1 VLWET
6 GRLGPEAPAL
16 FDTRESGRL
25 VCQRGDAG
33 WIRMDFP
40 ASPVEQVPVPEGL
53 ERALG
58 VKVEWAGRSPFDYL
72 VRVADESAVRGLRP
86 DAAALA
92 VLPVRGVIVTAATS
106 VSTVPEQR
114 GFDFVSRFFAPGVGV
129 PEDPVTGSAHCALA
143 PYWGAILG
151 KTEMRGWQASARG
164 GEVRVLW
171 RGDRVELAGQ
181 AVTVSSGTLVGG
193 AA

>member
-1 VLWET
+1 
-6 GRLGPEAPAL
+6 
-16 FDTRESGRL
+16 
-25 VCQRGDAG
+25 
-33 WIRMDFP
+33 MDFP

-151 KTEMRGWQASARG
+151 KTEMRGWQTSARG